1 LLKITIS
8 DRLHAVFNFGEMLI
22 NFLFSA
28 DFIDLNYL
36 KLVLGHYYPLV
47 IILYSLANFFFGD
60 SPSLDWLC
68 TLKLMVFMFFQQAEL
83 ANHFFIFNA
92 KEQWF
97 FGLMNFAEGI

>member
-8 DRLHAVFNFGEMLI
+8 GRLHAVFNFGEMLI

-28 DFIDLNYL
+28 DFIDLNDL
-36 KLVLGHYYPLV
+36 KLVLGHPYPLV

-60 SPSLDWLC
+60 PSSLDWLC

-83 ANHFFIFNA
+83 ANHLFIFNA

>member
-1 LLKITIS
+1 
-8 DRLHAVFNFGEMLI
+8 MLI

-36 KLVLGHYYPLV
+36 KLVLSHPYPLV

-60 SPSLDWLC
+60 PSSLDWLC
-68 TLKLMVFMFFQQAEL
+68 TLKLMVFMFFQRAEL
-83 ANHFFIFNA
+83 ANHLFIFNA

-97 FGLMNFAEGI
+97 FGLMNFAKGI